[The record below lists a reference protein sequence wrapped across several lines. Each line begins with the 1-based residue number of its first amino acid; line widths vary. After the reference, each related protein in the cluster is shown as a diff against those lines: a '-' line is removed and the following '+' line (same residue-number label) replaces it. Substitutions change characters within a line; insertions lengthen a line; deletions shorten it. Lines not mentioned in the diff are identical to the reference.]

1 MTEVRYMNELDWDGT
16 EWRSLVRRVARLSNR
31 TDAEDLLHSAYI
43 RYRDRKRDTKIANI
57 NAFLIRTAVNLG
69 IDEYRREKRTR
80 LENVET
86 VLSTHSYDEA
96 PTQDEAV
103 AHRQALS
110 RVSSELERLSPR
122 TNEILMMHRFDG
134 LTYRQIAEKLNITP
148 SAVEKHIAKAMLAL
162 ARSLECE

>member
-1 MTEVRYMNELDWDGT
+1 MNELEWDGT

-43 RYRDRKRDTKIANI
+43 RYRDRKQDSKVVNI

-69 IDEYRREKRTR
+69 IDEYRREKRAR
-80 LENVET
+80 LESAET
-86 VLSTHSYDEA
+86 LLTTHSCDA
-96 PTQDEAV
+96 TPAQDDAV

-110 RVSSELERLSPR
+110 RVSSELDRLNPR
-122 TNEILMMHRFDG
+122 TSEILMMHRFEG